1 MSRRKRA
8 LNLLD
13 AERLTLEQARDHH
26 PLAYVR
32 ERAAALLRI
41 AAGEAAYQVALTGVL
56 RARHP
61 ETLYC
66 WLTAY
71 EHDGLASL
79 RHKARRGRAFSPT
92 ADQRDQ
98 RRPASSAARPR

>member
-1 MSRRKRA
+1 MSRRKRT
-8 LNLLD
+8 LILLD

-41 AAGEAAYQVALTGVL
+41 ASGEAAYHVAVTGVL

-61 ETLYC
+61 ETLYY

-71 EHDGLASL
+71 EQDGLASL
-79 RHKARRGRAFSPT
+79 RHKARRGRTFSPS
-92 ADQRDQ
+92 AD
-98 RRPASSAARPR
+98 P

>member
-8 LNLLD
+8 LILLD
-13 AERLTLEQARDHH
+13 AERLTLEQARAHH

-41 AAGEAAYQVALTGVL
+41 AAGEAAYHVAITGVL
-56 RARHP
+56 RPRHP
-61 ETLYC
+61 ETLYG

-71 EHDGLASL
+71 ERDGLASL
-79 RHKARRGRAFSPT
+79 RHQVRRGRAFPPSPDHRGRRTT
-92 ADQRDQ
+92 ASRAAG
-98 RRPASSAARPR
+98 RR

>member
-8 LNLLD
+8 LSLLA

-41 AAGEAAYQVALTGVL
+41 AAGEAAYRVAVSGVL
-56 RARHP
+56 RPRHP

-66 WLTAY
+66 WLAAY
-71 EHDGLASL
+71 EQDGPASL
-79 RHKARRGRAFSPT
+79 RHKARRGRGFSP
-92 ADQRDQ
+92 
-98 RRPASSAARPR
+98 AAGE